1 MTGRAK
7 RYLTASKHGLGDVI
21 TETQPESGYNK
32 AIKEKQGGLEYVC
45 YQYQQEQLPQRSH
58 EFR

>member
-7 RYLTASKHGLGDVI
+7 RYLTASKHGFGDVI

-32 AIKEKQGGLEYVC
+32 AIKEK
-45 YQYQQEQLPQRSH
+45 
-58 EFR
+58 

>member
-21 TETQPESGYNK
+21 TETQPESGFNIGIKKNK
-32 AIKEKQGGLEYVC
+32 EDLSMSTMTV
-45 YQYQQEQLPQRSH
+45 L
-58 EFR
+58 

>member
-32 AIKEKQGGLEYVC
+32 AIKINKEDLKKTPCMIMNSCRGRL
-45 YQYQQEQLPQRSH
+45 
-58 EFR
+58 